1 MKTIVLI
8 SAMLFS
14 SFGMVFSQ
22 DYAWSFERNKN
33 GDITL
38 LSKKNSMQSILERAT
53 IRKNTYPLLFSEN
66 SEKRIR
72 QDICQLLQKEFVDLP
87 ESEEDCLKSIVWYL
101 TIYGDGKC
109 YHDRFLIP
117 SEEVLNKIPDL
128 ECHLSRLVQAIE
140 SMDFGKYEMENTNMG
155 DQSDHIGQLM
165 IPFKWME

>member
-22 DYAWSFERNKN
+22 NDACSFERNKN
-33 GDITL
+33 GEIIF
-38 LSKKNSMQSILERAT
+38 LSKKNSMQSILERAA

-72 QDICQLLQKEFVDLP
+72 QDICQLLQKEFVALP
-87 ESEEDCLKSIVWYL
+87 ESEYVYLKKIVWYM

-117 SEEVLNKIPDL
+117 SEEVLNKISNL

-140 SMDFGKYEMENTNMG
+140 SMDFGKYEMENTNIG
-155 DQSDHIGQLM
+155 DKSDHIGQLM